1 MWCLPSVW
9 GISTKLSD
17 VCVCPFPNLKTFG
30 DLLSQIAAHVRSRT
44 AWCQERSGQRPPQGL
59 HRCSPPKRKSE
70 KTPCRY
76 HAFASLV
83 GTLLGAVPELMVA
96 AATNEAARVVRRA
109 HCRHRISCHRISC
122 HRSTTFALGRRG
134 RGGRS
139 WFALFALEPALRRV
153 EASVHHL
160 VPHEVVAFRK
170 CPQLTFVSCI
180 NKLLTALSAGLP

>member
-1 MWCLPSVW
+1 M
-9 GISTKLSD
+9 SD
-17 VCVCPFPNLKTFG
+17 QGRHGARNVLAK
-30 DLLSQIAAHVRSRT
+30 
-44 AWCQERSGQRPPQGL
+44 GL
-59 HRCSPPKRKSE
+59 HRGCIDVLRRRGSQRRHHVDA
-70 KTPCRY
+70 TT
-76 HAFASLV
+76 FASLV

-109 HCRHRISCHRISC
+109 HCRHRISC